1 MSQGR
6 SCRGISLL
14 RSWFSYLVPILA
26 SPRCIHPIARW
37 KHLTFE
43 TKPQYHS
50 TPQLHQRKSPD
61 QWLES
66 LGVRVERHLVTVERW
81 QRTSNASDPAVDGR
95 RAAARRAPRTRS
107 SRNGRG
113 ACRAA
118 MANQTGLAS
127 WIWYFRL
134 ATGPAVYVC
143 AAWSERDTLPPVLD
157 RSQIRVYKFGRICW
171 NLSKFSRIGTLR
183 D

>member
-1 MSQGR
+1 MTHMSQGR
-6 SCRGISLL
+6 SCQGISLL

-26 SPRCIHPIARW
+26 SPRCSHPIARC

-50 TPQLHQRKSPD
+50 TPQLQQRTSPD

-66 LGVRVERHLVTVERW
+66 LGVGVERHLVTVERW
-81 QRTSNASDPAVDGR
+81 RRTSNASDPAVGGR
-95 RAAARRAPRTRS
+95 RAAARRAPTRTRS
-107 SRNGRG
+107 SRSGRG

-118 MANQTGLAS
+118 TANQTGLAS
-127 WIWYFRL
+127 SIWYFWL

-143 AAWSERDTLPPVLD
+143 AAWGEAGTLP
-157 RSQIRVYKFGRICW
+157 RASGR
-171 NLSKFSRIGTLR
+171 
-183 D
+183 